1 MVNINF
7 IFLFIFG
14 SQWLPLGQTCSPP
27 VSSALRSCI
36 LLCEVL
42 MVLGTAH
49 LQEYCALAFAVL
61 LETGIFA
68 RWVFLALSLLQRF
81 PPSYT
86 LCHYIKI

>member
-1 MVNINF
+1 MNINF
-7 IFLFIFG
+7 IFFIYF
-14 SQWLPLGQTCSPP
+14 QLPVAPSRADLQSR

-42 MVLGTAH
+42 MVLGTAC

-68 RWVFLALSLLQRF
+68 RWVFLALSILQ
-81 PPSYT
+81 
-86 LCHYIKI
+86 